1 MKKTSLSTKRGLW
14 LPLSFSFQPGENYGV
29 ITKPIM
35 KQSLEGAE
43 KEREVE
49 KINQSDDAGDRGKV
63 EEIDVEG
70 VSGM

>member
-1 MKKTSLSTKRGLW
+1 
-14 LPLSFSFQPGENYGV
+14 
-29 ITKPIM
+29 M